1 MYFSLPSRRVAWAG
15 LCPTGPSVSYPKRR
29 RLVDHTSVHTLNE
42 SVELEL
48 ACLQALQ
55 NNDYLTAFRFADRRC
70 RVQPRAQSHHH
81 VLRADALYLL
91 GHADLAMAA
100 LRRALELDPGDQQ
113 ANRRVARWASGTMQ
127 VAAAERLLGSRADW
141 VVHADAIAC
150 LKAAGRTEVVKLDV
164 LFDRIRGWIAWS
176 TDDVVDIAIEGF
188 ARQSLASQPDH
199 PLAKKAFPHVAS
211 LDIPRRAT
219 SRDLELRLSIG
230 GRRFYEKRWPAE
242 HGDEPAAPDALFDPA
257 GVIPN
262 PVLTVIVPIHGDVD
276 ATRACLASLKAELE
290 ASPGCCAVLV
300 DDASPD
306 PRMQRLLEEFAGDPA
321 IKVRRNAANL
331 GFARA
336 VNRGLLDAPSGDV
349 ILLNAD
355 TVLPPQCLRRFIACA
370 QSSAD
375 IATITPLSNNG
386 EFTSFPI
393 ANRFNPFPDPVAFLR
408 IDAAARS
415 NAGLAVDLP
424 SGTGFCLYVTR
435 RCLDAIG
442 PLSER
447 YGQGYYED
455 VDYCLRASERGLRNI
470 CAPSIYVG
478 HLGSRSFGAT
488 KRALVVNN
496 LKLLNGRFPAHEN
509 ECAAFVVADP
519 LKEARARIE
528 RALVA
533 GASYDRCLVA
543 PDSWREVVRARA
555 GWLIARGHSVLLV
568 EVARAGRASLI
579 DLSGASPQNLEMSFA
594 ASSGAGAA
602 LPVLRAM
609 TYRRLEVFAPSGLP
623 DRAIRFIASQPAPVD
638 MIFEQNASMPSGP
651 EQQPDK
657 PKSSRARRVDL
668 ARLAARVEDHVA
680 ICPESNRYA
689 RLAAP
694 TRPLRYEPLHPS
706 RRKRG
711 GTGPAAVA
719 CGIVCDR
726 STVAHHRLVLALARK
741 LAPGRKA
748 ELVHFG
754 ASLNDPELMATGRV
768 FSTGAVDDSDL
779 PDLIKCHDIGRIFV
793 LDRQSLFGS
802 YRLHVAKETGLPLAY
817 FRWPHSMRRRRGD
830 LALDPR
836 LTDAAVVDAVT
847 GWLQPERG
855 SS

>member
-1 MYFSLPSRRVAWAG
+1 M
-15 LCPTGPSVSYPKRR
+15 
-29 RLVDHTSVHTLNE
+29 
-42 SVELEL
+42 
-48 ACLQALQ
+48 
-55 NNDYLTAFRFADRRC
+55 
-70 RVQPRAQSHHH
+70 
-81 VLRADALYLL
+81 
-91 GHADLAMAA
+91 
-100 LRRALELDPGDQQ
+100 
-113 ANRRVARWASGTMQ
+113 
-127 VAAAERLLGSRADW
+127 
-141 VVHADAIAC
+141 
-150 LKAAGRTEVVKLDV
+150 
-164 LFDRIRGWIAWS
+164 
-176 TDDVVDIAIEGF
+176 
-188 ARQSLASQPDH
+188 
-199 PLAKKAFPHVAS
+199 
-211 LDIPRRAT
+211 
-219 SRDLELRLSIG
+219 
-230 GRRFYEKRWPAE
+230 
-242 HGDEPAAPDALFDPA
+242 
-257 GVIPN
+257 IPN
-262 PVLTVIVPIHGDVD
+262 PVLTVIVPVHGDVD

-290 ASPGCCAVLV
+290 TSPGCCAILV

-306 PRMQRLLEEFAGDPA
+306 PRMRRLLEEFAGDPA
-321 IKVRRNAANL
+321 IRVRRNAVNL

-336 VNRGLLDAPSGDV
+336 VNRGLLHAPSGDV
-349 ILLNAD
+349 VVLNAD

-370 QSSAD
+370 QSSPD

-386 EFTSFPI
+386 EFTSFPV
-393 ANRFNPFPDPVAFLR
+393 ANRFNPFPAPAEFLR

-415 NAGLAVDLP
+415 SNAGLTVDLP

-455 VDYCLRASERGLRNI
+455 VDYCLRASERGLRNV

-496 LKLLNGRFPAHEN
+496 LKLLNQRFPAHEN

-533 GASYDRCLVA
+533 GASFDRCLVA
-543 PDSWREVVRARA
+543 PDSWREVTSARAR
-555 GWLIARGHSVLLV
+555 WLTARGHSVLLV
-568 EVARAGRASLI
+568 EVARGGRASLI
-579 DLSGASPQNLEMSFA
+579 DLSGAAPQNLEISFA
-594 ASSGAGAA
+594 ASSGAEAA
-602 LPVLRAM
+602 FPVLQAM
-609 TYRRLEVFAPSGLP
+609 TYRRLEVVAPSGLP
-623 DRAIRFIASQPAPVD
+623 DRAICFIASQPAPVD

-651 EQQPDK
+651 EQRPDK
-657 PKSSRARRVDL
+657 PKSSRARRADL
-668 ARLAARVEDHVA
+668 ARLAARVEDRIA

-689 RLAAP
+689 QLAAP
-694 TRPLRYEPLHPS
+694 TRPVRYEPLYQT

-711 GTGPAAVA
+711 NAGPAAVA

-726 STVAHHRLVLALARK
+726 STIANHRLVRALARK

-748 ELVHFG
+748 ELIYFG
-754 ASLNDPELMATGRV
+754 ASPNDPELMATGRV
-768 FSTGAVDDSDL
+768 FSTGAVDDGDL
-779 PDLIKCHDIGRIFV
+779 PDLVKCHDVGRIFV
-793 LDRQSLFGS
+793 LDRQSPFGS

-817 FRWPHSMRRRRGD
+817 FRWPHSMRRRKGD

-847 GWLQPERG
+847 GWLEPERG